1 MKHVYLIPMLAFAAM
16 AAAAQETASVTN
28 VQDMKWED
36 APPSLPKGGKMAV
49 LYGDPSKDGTFSIRA
64 KLPAGY
70 MVPPHFHSKDENLT
84 VLSGALYIGMSDAVD
99 KKTAHALKA
108 GGFHHLPGKAHH
120 YAFTKAPT
128 VLQISGDGPF
138 DINYLNPADDPRN
151 KK

>member
-1 MKHVYLIPMLAFAAM
+1 MKRVFLFPVFALASMAAFA
-16 AAAAQETASVTN
+16 QEASLVN
-28 VQDMKWED
+28 VADIKWQDGPESM
-36 APPSLPKGGKMAV
+36 PKGGKMAV
-49 LYGDPSKDGTFSIRA
+49 LYGDPSKEGTFSIRA

-84 VLSGALYIGMSDAVD
+84 VLSGALYLGMSDTVD
-99 KKTAHALKA
+99 KKAAHTLKA

-138 DINYLNPADDPRN
+138 DINYLNAVDDPRT

>member
-1 MKHVYLIPMLAFAAM
+1 MKRIILMSAMLLTTVAAYP
-16 AAAAQETASVTN
+16 QEMSFMN
-28 VQDMKWED
+28 QSDMKWGD
-36 APPSLPKGGKMAV
+36 GPPSLPKGGKMVV
-49 LYGDPSKDGTFSIRA
+49 LFGDPSKDGPYSIRA

-84 VLSGALYIGMSDAVD
+84 VMSGALYLGMSDTVD

-108 GGFHHLPGKAHH
+108 GGFHHLPGKVHH

-128 VLQISGDGPF
+128 VLQITGDGPF
-138 DINYLNPADDPRN
+138 DINYLDAADDPRT